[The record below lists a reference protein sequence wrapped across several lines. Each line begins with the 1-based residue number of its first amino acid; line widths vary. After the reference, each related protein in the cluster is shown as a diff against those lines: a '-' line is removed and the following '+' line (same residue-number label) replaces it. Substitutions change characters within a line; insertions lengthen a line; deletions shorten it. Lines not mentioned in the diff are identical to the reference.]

1 MNKEY
6 KPHAKEAG
14 ILDRAME
21 HVKSVPYRVTPRWL
35 FYRVF
40 RDTTLCSW
48 RQQNSPLPWRQVQPN
63 EKAAGKPIASPK
75 GRRKPMPP

>member
-6 KPHAKEAG
+6 KPHAKEVG

-40 RDTTLCSW
+40 QDTTLCSW
-48 RQQNSPLPWRQVQPN
+48 RQQNSLLLWRQVMVEN
-63 EKAAGKPIASPK
+63 LIKKMKAVA
-75 GRRKPMPP
+75 

>member
-14 ILDRAME
+14 ILDSAME
-21 HVKSVPYRVTPRWL
+21 HVKSVPYRATPRWL

-40 RDTTLCSW
+40 QDTTLCSW
-48 RQQNSPLPWRQVQPN
+48 RRQTFHPDNGQP
-63 EKAAGKPIASPK
+63 AGHTHQSSESIDSNLIVRFDSI
-75 GRRKPMPP
+75 G